1 MAKAAERLAISQP
14 VISKAIGDLERIVDV
29 RLLDRSPRGVVP
41 TAYGR
46 ALLKRAIAAFD
57 DLRQGV
63 RDIEAVA
70 DPTAGE
76 IRVGSSEAMSAGFLP
91 AIIERMSKKYPR
103 INFRIEQ
110 TGIDDHEFPLLHER
124 KVDVIVGRIPMPL
137 KDDAVVA
144 ETLFYDRLQ
153 LGVGLK
159 NPWYKRRRV
168 TLAELVKEPWIRTS
182 PEAWEGSLVGEAIR
196 AQGLELPRLAVGSAS
211 PRLIDLLLDTGR
223 FLGVM
228 SSSAL
233 RYSGK
238 RRGLKALP
246 VELPVK
252 PRPTGLITLKNYTV
266 APTVEIFIDYAR
278 EIAGV
283 MHRD

>member
-1 MAKAAERLAISQP
+1 MAKAAEHLAISQP
-14 VISKAIGDLERIVDV
+14 VISKAVGDLERIVGV
-29 RLLDRSPRGVVP
+29 RLLDRNPRGVVP

-76 IRVGSSEAMSAGFLP
+76 IRIGSSEAMSAGFLP
-91 AIIERMSKKYPR
+91 AIIERMSKEYPR
-103 INFRIEQ
+103 VNFRIEQ

-159 NPWYKRRRV
+159 SPWYKRRRV

-182 PEAWEGSLVGEAIR
+182 PEAWEGSLVAEAVR
-196 AQGLELPRLAVGSAS
+196 A
-211 PRLIDLLLDTGR
+211 
-223 FLGVM
+223 
-228 SSSAL
+228 
-233 RYSGK
+233 
-238 RRGLKALP
+238 RRA
-246 VELPVK
+246 
-252 PRPTGLITLKNYTV
+252 
-266 APTVEIFIDYAR
+266 
-278 EIAGV
+278 
-283 MHRD
+283 